1 MAGAS
6 DLAAEAIPVACLAA
20 RAGLAAQYLVVAAAA
35 AAAAAAAVVAAAAVA
50 VVAAADEEDM
60 GAEVDLNEQ
69 LRLEAQRLC

>member
-1 MAGAS
+1 MDQVARAS

-20 RAGLAAQYLVVAAAA
+20 RAGLAAQYV
-35 AAAAAAAVVAAAAVA
+35 VVAAAAVA
-50 VVAAADEEDM
+50 AAVAVAAAAEEEDM